1 MSLTR
6 RFVAQS
12 LAISARLDPTLLDKL
27 KLCLADHIGC
37 VLAGAAMPWAKQ
49 TLTALARWP
58 VGNGSPVLG
67 QGLAL
72 APAEAAFANAVLAS
86 SSSRTDTHPPTNSH
100 PGAVLFPVLLALAAQ
115 RRVSGADLLDAAF
128 AGYQA
133 MGRLGRVMVDDAFR
147 KRFRTTPVIGT
158 VGGAIA
164 AAHLLKLDTERAIH
178 AVALAANAA
187 GGLMQW
193 AHSGGLDLIYHAGQA
208 ARAVVHG
215 ALLAEAGCTASEA
228 ILEGEGGLLMAFG
241 GRDHAEELLSREEPA
256 WELDVIEFKPVPAC
270 VFVQAAAYA
279 ALKLVTA
286 HALEPA
292 RIRAVAVTSFHTAL
306 RFPGC
311 DNPGPLADIQAARM
325 SLQHSVAA
333 VLARGELTDV
343 NYLALDD
350 AAIQR
355 LCRVM
360 TLHEDAA
367 MTAAFP
373 ARQSA
378 HVAVT
383 LDDGRRLEAAVDDIP
398 VFGPAQVMARFRA
411 VASAALGGQRAKLLE
426 DACIAIEACDDMRD
440 FLTPMTQERRAA

>member
-12 LAISARLDPTLLDKL
+12 LAISARHDPALLDKL
-27 KLCLADHIGC
+27 KLCLADHVGC
-37 VLAGAAMPWAKQ
+37 VLAGAAMPWARQ
-49 TLTALARWP
+49 TLAALSPWP

-67 QGLAL
+67 QGFVL

-115 RRVSGADLLDAAF
+115 RGSSGADLLDAAL

-133 MGRLGRVMVDDAFR
+133 MGRLGRIMVDDDFR
-147 KRFRTTPVIGT
+147 KRFRTTPVIGS

-164 AAHLLKLDTERAIH
+164 AAHLLKLDTDRAIQ

-193 AHSGGLDLIYHAGQA
+193 AHSGGLDLIYHAAQA
-208 ARAVVHG
+208 ARAVVHA

-241 GRDHAEELLSREEPA
+241 GRERVEELLSRREPT
-256 WELDVIEFKPVPAC
+256 WEIEAIDFKPVPAC
-270 VFVQAAAYA
+270 VFVQASAYA
-279 ALKLVTA
+279 ALKLVTENTVDA
-286 HALEPA
+286 A
-292 RIRAVAVTSFHTAL
+292 RIRAVSVTSFHTAL

-333 VLARGELTDV
+333 VLVRGTLADA
-343 NYLALDD
+343 NYLAIDD
-350 AAIQR
+350 TAIQR
-355 LCRVM
+355 LCGVM

-378 HVAVT
+378 RVDIT
-383 LDDGRRLEAAVDDIP
+383 LDDGRRIGASVDDIP
-398 VFGPAQVMARFRA
+398 VFGPAQVLARADA
-411 VASAALGGQRAKLLE
+411 VAAATLGAAQAARLMQ
-426 DACIAIEACDDMRD
+426 ACGTIEACADMRD
-440 FLTPMTQERRAA
+440 FLKPLSQERRAA